1 MDRSSF
7 AAKHHPGMDLWVN
20 VAPMPYRFRPG
31 GTLVLHPNLGDK
43 MDIICP
49 KAKSGNH
56 VDTSESRDDA
66 QFMAETPVPE
76 FYRLYL
82 VSRQQAE
89 DCETIH
95 ENRFLL
101 NCHQPQ
107 TDVKYTIKFQ
117 EFSPNFYGL
126 EFIHD
131 QDYFIISTSNGSQEG
146 LDNQVGGV
154 CHSHGMRIMLTVH
167 QDPNEVYQETAQTSL
182 PGLFLPPQPPQ
193 ATSPTH
199 TSNVN
204 IHNSGRTGLTDSA
217 GDPDSGLGS
226 DIALIVGIASGCVIF
241 LLLSLFVALFA
252 MRRRC
257 GARHATA
264 LHRPQR
270 KAAGGGPIG
279 TRSSGGPYSLTALA
293 NARRAMSLG
302 PGAVFSGSGTHL
314 VASSLGSGS
323 TPGIPRAATVSGA
336 SAVLGGT
343 EPSDILLPLRARPP
357 SDGDLAQL
365 GGLFPHYEKVSGD
378 YGHPVYIVQSQSPA
392 NVYYKV

>member
-1 MDRSSF
+1 M
-7 AAKHHPGMDLWVN
+7 
-20 VAPMPYRFRPG
+20 
-31 GTLVLHPNLGDK
+31 
-43 MDIICP
+43 
-49 KAKSGNH
+49 
-56 VDTSESRDDA
+56 
-66 QFMAETPVPE
+66 
-76 FYRLYL
+76 
-82 VSRQQAE
+82 
-89 DCETIH
+89 
-95 ENRFLL
+95 
-101 NCHQPQ
+101 
-107 TDVKYTIKFQ
+107 
-117 EFSPNFYGL
+117 
-126 EFIHD
+126 
-131 QDYFIISTSNGSQEG
+131 
-146 LDNQVGGV
+146 
-154 CHSHGMRIMLTVH
+154 
-167 QDPNEVYQETAQTSL
+167 
-182 PGLFLPPQPPQ
+182 
-193 ATSPTH
+193 
-199 TSNVN
+199 
-204 IHNSGRTGLTDSA
+204 TDSA

-323 TPGIPRAATVSGA
+323 TPGAPRAATVSGA

-365 GGLFPHYEKVSGD
+365 SGLFPHYEKVSGD

-392 NVYYKV
+392 NVSYKD